1 MVDAG
6 SAGTAGKDTGGV
18 GLEDGS
24 VGLNGNRNWLDV
36 QGRCDGCSCSA
47 DLDIRWAA
55 SVDFG
60 SGSRVVLAGTRD
72 TSA

>member
-1 MVDAG
+1 
-6 SAGTAGKDTGGV
+6 
-18 GLEDGS
+18 
-24 VGLNGNRNWLDV
+24 
-36 QGRCDGCSCSA
+36 
-47 DLDIRWAA
+47 LDIRWAA